1 MFGRSFLLL
10 AVLGAAVG
18 VPYAAS
24 EWPKLKAKFT
34 SEPATTQPAAKIATP
49 GSARSAEVPTEVAP
63 PPGARPNADELP
75 IVEMAEAFRFN
86 VTPAW
91 VISRWPRV
99 SSGMPDEHLHGLR
112 VALITGMREDDVAG
126 SLTYYFV
133 PSQRCAKITFNGT
146 TGDPRRLIA
155 LMTERFGFQG
165 FTNGEP
171 GVQRYEIRWNGKAHS
186 EFTIRSASVVRSSS
200 PLERFQVQLAITEP
214 SVK

>member
-1 MFGRSFLLL
+1 MS
-10 AVLGAAVG
+10 
-18 VPYAAS
+18 
-24 EWPKLKAKFT
+24 
-34 SEPATTQPAAKIATP
+34 
-49 GSARSAEVPTEVAP
+49 
-63 PPGARPNADELP
+63 
-75 IVEMAEAFRFN
+75 EAFRFN

-99 SSGMPDEHLHGLR
+99 SSGMPDEHLHGSAR
-112 VALITGMREDDVAG
+112 GANYRHARRRRGWIVND
-126 SLTYYFV
+126 YFV

-165 FTNGEP
+165 FTLGEP

-186 EFTIRSASVVRSSS
+186 EFTIRAASVVRSSS